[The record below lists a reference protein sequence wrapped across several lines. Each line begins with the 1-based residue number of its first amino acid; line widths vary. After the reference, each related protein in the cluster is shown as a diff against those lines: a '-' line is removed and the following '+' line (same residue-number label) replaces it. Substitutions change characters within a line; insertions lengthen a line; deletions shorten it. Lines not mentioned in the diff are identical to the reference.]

1 MSNTSLVNL
10 IATFNSV
17 QWHFSYIIIPICFI
31 LGNIGNCFNLIIFC
45 QRSSRSNSCL
55 LYFLSASVINMII
68 INFGLVLRIV
78 RDIWNIDPSA
88 KSLWFCRWRLY
99 LTSTSFLIYRYS
111 IVLACIDRMCAS
123 SRHAWMRS
131 VSRPQV
137 AYRLIAIIWI
147 LCFAYFTPSL
157 VFPVILNGQCVTPP
171 GTTYAT
177 YSTVVTLIQAFLIPS
192 TMSVCGFITFTHLK
206 SMQSRVVPT
215 NTDAHGT
222 RKKVSQY
229 IIMLFVQ
236 VACDWLGNLMYPC
249 FLIFR
254 LIFPAPLTPLMSAIA
269 SFWINMSTTI
279 PFINYSAAFY
289 LHTLS
294 SPSFRRKLLHFM
306 GRVMWFQRL
315 IHLNNE
321 SQITHTT
328 GMTIMRGR
336 TTNAVDHRRIQQYDE
351 TV

>member
-1 MSNTSLVNL
+1 M
-10 IATFNSV
+10 
-17 QWHFSYIIIPICFI
+17 PICFI
-31 LGNIGNCFNLIIFC
+31 LGNIGNCFNLIVFG

-55 LYFLSASVINMII
+55 LYFLSASVINIVI

-78 RDIWNIDPSA
+78 RGLWNIDPSA
-88 KSLWFCRWRLY
+88 NSLWFCRWRLY

-131 VSRPQV
+131 VSRTQV
-137 AYRLIAIIWI
+137 AYRLIAIKWI

-157 VFPVILNGQCVTPP
+157 VFPVIRFGQCVIPP

-177 YSTVVTLIQAFLIPS
+177 YLPIVTLIQAFLIPS
-192 TMSVCGFITFTHLK
+192 TMSICGLITFTHLK

-215 NTDAHGT
+215 NTDANDT

-236 VACDWLGNLMYPC
+236 VACDWLGNLSYPC
-249 FLIFR
+249 YLIFS
-254 LIFPAPLTPLMSAIA
+254 LIFPAPLTPLMTAIA

-294 SPSFRRKLLHFM
+294 SPAFRLKLLRFI
-306 GRVMWFQRL
+306 GQIMWFQRL
-315 IHLNNE
+315 IRLNNE
-321 SQITHTT
+321 PQNTQTMGMIT
-328 GMTIMRGR
+328 MRGR
-336 TTNAVDHRRIQQYDE
+336 TANAVDHQRIQQYDE